1 MHTSI
6 DSSGSAGSHM
16 GEKKEGIKIYCKI
29 FKDMVP
35 TDVCE
40 HRKKALTDFRWSSCN
55 GCAIGLAHYWMGY
68 HQK

>member
-6 DSSGSAGSHM
+6 DNSGYAGSNA
-16 GEKKEGIKIYCKI
+16 GKKEGIRIYCKI

-35 TDVCE
+35 ADVCE
-40 HRKKALTDFRWSSCN
+40 HRKNALTDFRWSSCN
-55 GCAIGLAHYWMGY
+55 GCAIGLAQYWMGY